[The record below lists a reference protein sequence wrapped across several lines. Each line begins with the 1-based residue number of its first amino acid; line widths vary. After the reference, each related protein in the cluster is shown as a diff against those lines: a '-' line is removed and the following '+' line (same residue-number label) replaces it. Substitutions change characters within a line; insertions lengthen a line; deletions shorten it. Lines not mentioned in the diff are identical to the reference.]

1 MRRVF
6 TNPLVGIAVVA
17 LALGG
22 CATNKAVDKKI
33 ADAQSQTDK
42 KVESVEGQIEEIQE
56 KNRKQDELIEKYGQT
71 AADALKRAQEAGV
84 LAEGKVV
91 FEQTFK
97 EDRIRFKTGSSDLS
111 KASEKAL
118 DEFAAKVKE
127 VGKGVYLEI
136 QGHTDDVG
144 SKKYNDALGES
155 RAESV
160 RRYLSRQHQLPLVR
174 MSTISYGDTVPVA
187 SNKSRKGR
195 TENRRVVIVVLQ

>member
-1 MRRVF
+1 
-6 TNPLVGIAVVA
+6 VA
-17 LALGG
+17 LALSG

-33 ADAQSQTDK
+33 AESQSRTDK

-56 KNRKQDELIEKYGQT
+56 KNKQQDELIAKYGQT
-71 AADALKRAQEAGV
+71 AADALKRAEEAGV

-91 FEQTFK
+91 FQQTFT
-97 EDRIRFKTGSSDLS
+97 EDRLRFKTGSSDLS
-111 KASEKAL
+111 GDSKKAL
-118 DEFAAKVKE
+118 DELAAKVKE
-127 VGKGVYLEI
+127 VGKGVYLEV

-144 SKKYNDALGES
+144 SKKYNDGLGES

-174 MSTISYGDTVPVA
+174 MSTISYGDTLPVA

-195 TENRRVVIVVLQ
+195 AANRRVVVVVLQ